1 MTPIEC
7 KCKED
12 FKGYLLQFCS
22 KCYRLQGGQE
32 FSKYFETHIA
42 TDMVSLAGIRRE
54 AGLGG
59 YFFYFN
65 SVKSTH
71 SKLASSSKKKTKK
84 SIVFITQVLKNL
96 FRMLR
101 IIAFHKIVLS
111 KIKVNCLRDVNF
123 CV

>member
-71 SKLASSSKKKTKK
+71 KKFQT
-84 SIVFITQVLKNL
+84 
-96 FRMLR
+96 R
-101 IIAFHKIVLS
+101 IKQ
-111 KIKVNCLRDVNF
+111 
-123 CV
+123 